1 MDTFKILD
9 IQPEIGMN
17 STFKVVFNKA
27 RGALMVVNEATSS
40 VQAKG
45 TKTVI
50 AAAVA
55 ALMASGAMAGDLTYD
70 SIDKNEGTFKFLN
83 GKGETTHILTNA
95 SVPQLIVDLNKAK
108 DKGLSA
114 IIKALGQVNEE
125 NKTGTVFGYAGGQ
138 NYMEKSSHDLM
149 GEAAK
154 VTANKTYKHIIEIMQ
169 KQFEPLH
176 SNSILILD
184 KGTHTIIGDA
194 EDNTSPIVLGMVG
207 ADRVLNP
214 ALNLAFFESEI
225 GKEASR
231 STEIV
236 RHGNSVVEIESGNV
250 IGAIGASSAV
260 NIGSGLTISK
270 KMSLESFEIT
280 GYVYTNASNTTT
292 TLNGDS
298 ILNVKGTG
306 CVAGAFAG
314 GSSIAVF
321 DGVSNSTVTGNSY
334 FTLNNSKGN
343 EAHGSINTLA
353 AGIAGGGLAIGMAS
367 GDAVSKVEGSTVI
380 DLQNG
385 LAAGVMG
392 GGMALSVDG
401 GTMMDFFNGTLHAE
415 NNAFKPIN
423 ELGKK
428 ISEKL
433 QRFSPKLTET
443 VKTESGTASAES
455 HDITIKV
462 GTGMTTLGLVG
473 GGMAA
478 TYQNNH
484 PASSAVSTAKAD
496 NVTILL
502 GGNEAKP
509 DQTFDGA
516 WKSGLISA
524 IKNLGASGGKAK
536 VDNVVEFATAID
548 DYDGATIGVLGGGIA
563 LGYDSMRGDN
573 GEHSPKAD
581 ASVKNVGIQVN
592 SGYNVALVAGGFAVG
607 SGHSLTGKD
616 VLASANVDEDV
627 LVNIAGGE
635 TIGLMGGGVAVW
647 TGSKEAHEGVGVE
660 ANVGNVTFNVAGGSV
675 DGLFGG
681 GLAVDDSNPEVGG
694 VYEDARNAEA
704 NVGNVNINVAGGK
717 VGRLHVEVFN
727 EVENYPSGEGKD
739 TPDMKLYLKAGLK
752 AIQDGKAAIV
762 GGGMA
767 AGNSIAIAEDGSAK
781 DAAGARVEVAN
792 INISGGVIGE
802 DNDGMQGNIYGGG
815 IASTG
820 GTTWVGTSNITVAG
834 GTIHGDIYGGG
845 LSIGGTYGK
854 GHECYNDALSAVDT
868 TNITLDAGSLNGN
881 VYLGGRVLEEGA
893 NANNKGKANATVA
906 SGTLTI
912 YKDFKFLKADAVID
926 GSGADSATLNFVNG
940 YDFSKTEASEVALL
954 DGSDRIV
961 IKGFDKLESGD
972 LVTGADYDMGGKTS
986 VEVTGN
992 YEFGA
997 ISSANDSQT
1006 LTVKEGGA
1014 LAVQSAQALANNFV
1028 VEEGVL
1034 ALGTTARSADARDA
1048 LGKYNEKAG
1057 LYLSGTV
1064 DLASAKINVGNV
1076 AADVTTNVNLGSN
1089 GTLIV
1094 DATAPHEDAAA
1105 TTVTGT
1111 INAVEGSTLH
1121 YVNVADQGIVT
1132 VDVDGKVKTTVD
1144 NLLFKVVEVGD
1155 GQNKFT
1161 FERATASDLAGTGLG
1176 GFDGDALVGMAENEV
1191 IGSLLDQ
1198 ANTAITSGS
1207 QREARLNG
1215 ALNLAAAGGVQ
1226 TAGIEAATMG
1236 IDQATK
1242 RAALT
1247 NVFQDGWT
1255 GFAEVTGTS
1264 LKMGGDSGALE
1275 TKTELGGITVGGE
1288 YTMGDMTFGVMGNF
1302 GTGDVEGEGDNNGVK
1317 NDVDYYGVQGYAAKR
1332 MGQFNLVG
1340 QMGLMTTK
1348 NDVTSADGDS
1358 ADIDATIF
1366 TIGARGEMA
1375 FQLSK
1380 SCQAVP
1386 YVGLNYL
1393 RVATDG
1399 YNTAKGLSVDDMDQ
1413 NLVSMPIGVVFSGNM
1428 DLASG
1433 WTLRPT
1439 VDVAYVHTFGDT
1451 DVEATTKF
1459 GAAAINTN
1467 LDVWSENVGRVG
1479 FGLEARKDALSFG
1492 GQIGG
1497 AFGDNDHREFYGQ
1510 LNMKYLF

>member
-1 MDTFKILD
+1 
-9 IQPEIGMN
+9 MN

-50 AAAVA
+50 AAAVT
-55 ALMASGAMAGDLTYD
+55 ALMAGGAMAALPSDGVITNENLKEVGTTKLTSGMGQTVTIQTNGNVSQLIEDLKAVKDAQEEAKVAALRKAFGYD
-70 SIDKNEGTFKFLN
+70 KEKNHSVMVGVTGGWNLMD
-83 GKGETTHILTNA
+83 ETTAKIAAFGLLTATHDAEVVKKFA
-95 SVPQLIVDLNKAK
+95 SQTGYKVDETWNL
-108 DKGLSA
+108 
-114 IIKALGQVNEE
+114 
-125 NKTGTVFGYAGGQ
+125 TGGYLDQ
-138 NYMEKSSHDLM
+138 
-149 GEAAK
+149 
-154 VTANKTYKHIIEIMQ
+154 T
-169 KQFEPLH
+169 
-176 SNSILILD
+176 NSFTSD
-184 KGTHTIIGDA
+184 RETSVIIGDV
-194 EDNTSPIVLGMVG
+194 DGTSSPIVLGVVG
-207 ADRVLNP
+207 GSNYLSVSKNNANIVQN
-214 ALNLAFFESEI
+214 A
-225 GKEASR
+225 G
-231 STEIV
+231 STVTI
-236 RHGNSVVEIESGNV
+236 NSGNV
-250 IGAIGASSAV
+250 AGVVGGSLTVLSPYDISFKGEGTGAEEATRTQLFTSIESTAL
-260 NIGSGLTISK
+260 NIGGK
-270 KMSLESFEIT
+270 
-280 GYVYTNASNTTT
+280 A
-292 TLNGDS
+292 
-298 ILNVKGTG
+298 NVGG
-306 CVAGAFAG
+306 FVAG
-314 GSSIAVF
+314 
-321 DGVSNSTVTGNSY
+321 
-334 FTLNNSKGN
+334 
-343 EAHGSINTLA
+343 H
-353 AGIAGGGLAIGMAS
+353 AGIATNGSKIDSEVKNGTTVNIKFNDEGLDPLDGLVVGGVAGNVVVATGKSEAKATTNGQTIVNIHNGEVMGIVGGGAAVSFDMGGTLGFLLGSGSGSATTQSDSVIMNVGAKSATAALMGGGIAVADANGKNNGSASSTAKFVELNFEGPKALNENDKVKLHKAATTYLPKFREDIKSQNFSQLVADFTGFADQVDIPGVHVANLGGGSAIARGYFVDDEATGTATANSKVDSVSMTFNGGYNVATAAGGLAVAHDKADAS
-367 GDAVSKVEGSTVI
+367 KAANQTNATANVDKVNLIITGGENILFTAG
-380 DLQNG
+380 G
-385 LAAGVMG
+385 LAYSTAEKRDGASLAKATANVG
-392 GGMALSVDG
+392 SAEVLVSG
-401 GTMMDFFNGTLHAE
+401 GTID
-415 NNAFKPIN
+415 
-423 ELGKK
+423 
-428 ISEKL
+428 
-433 QRFSPKLTET
+433 
-443 VKTESGTASAES
+443 
-455 HDITIKV
+455 
-462 GTGMTTLGLVG
+462 GL
-473 GGMAA
+473 
-478 TYQNNH
+478 
-484 PASSAVSTAKAD
+484 
-496 NVTILL
+496 
-502 GGNEAKP
+502 
-509 DQTFDGA
+509 
-516 WKSGLISA
+516 
-524 IKNLGASGGKAK
+524 
-536 VDNVVEFATAID
+536 
-548 DYDGATIGVLGGGIA
+548 LGGGIA
-563 LGYDSMRGDN
+563 FDN
-573 GEHSPKAD
+573 VNGKATNAVANTESVTIEVTGGEINA
-581 ASVKNVGIQVN
+581 
-592 SGYNVALVAGGFAVG
+592 
-607 SGHSLTGKD
+607 
-616 VLASANVDEDV
+616 ANVDPITKPIQGEH
-627 LVNIAGGE
+627 AGVPSRGSHVHQVAK
-635 TIGLMGGGVAVW
+635 TLGKDGANVAILGGGVASGAGAES
-647 TGSKEAHEGVGVE
+647 TIQ
-660 ANVGNVTFNVAGGSV
+660 NVKLLLNGGKVNDNVFA
-675 DGLFGG
+675 G
-681 GLAVDDSNPEVGG
+681 GLATL
-694 VYEDARNAEA
+694 
-704 NVGNVNINVAGGK
+704 GGK
-717 VGRLHVEVFN
+717 ATVEKALVQVN
-727 EVENYPSGEGKD
+727 GAEV
-739 TPDMKLYLKAGLK
+739 T
-752 AIQDGKAAIV
+752 
-762 GGGMA
+762 
-767 AGNSIAIAEDGSAK
+767 
-781 DAAGARVEVAN
+781 
-792 INISGGVIGE
+792 
-802 DNDGMQGNIYGGG
+802 GNIYGGG
-815 IASTG
+815 
-820 GTTWVGTSNITVAG
+820 VAG
-834 GTIHGDIYGGG
+834 SYQNEAFDADYKKASSNVKETTIS
-845 LSIGGTYGK
+845 LVK
-854 GHECYNDALSAVDT
+854 
-868 TNITLDAGSLNGN
+868 GSLNGN
-881 VYLGGRVLEEGA
+881 VYAGGLNIE
-893 NANNKGKANATVA
+893 KSTSSKSTVDTA
-906 SGTLTI
+906 VVEIGS
-912 YKDFKFLKADAVID
+912 DFKFLKADAVID
-926 GSGADSATLNFVNG
+926 GSGAENATLNFVNG
-940 YDFSKTEASEVALL
+940 YDFSKVAAAAEVALL
-954 DGSDRIV
+954 DADQTAQKKIIIRS
-961 IKGFDKLESGD
+961 FDKLDSGD
-972 LVTGADYDMGGKTS
+972 LVTGANYDMGGKS
-986 VEVTGN
+986 NVVVTGN
-992 YEFGA
+992 YEFGEILNA
-997 ISSANDSQT
+997 ADT
-1006 LTVKEGGA
+1006 KMMTVKEGGA
-1014 LAVQSAQALANNFV
+1014 LAVQSAAAPANKFV

-1034 ALGTTARSADARDA
+1034 ALGTTAKTADARDA

-1089 GTLIV
+1089 GMLIV
-1094 DATAPHEDAAA
+1094 DATAAHEDAAA

-1161 FERATASDLAGTGLG
+1161 FERATGSDLAGTGLG

-1302 GTGDVEGEGDNNGVK
+1302 GTGDVEGEGDNDGVK

-1375 FQLSK
+1375 FQISK

-1413 NLVSMPIGVVFSGNM
+1413 NLVSMPIGVAFSGNM

>member
-1 MDTFKILD
+1 
-9 IQPEIGMN
+9 MN

-50 AAAVA
+50 AAAVT
-55 ALMASGAMAGDLTYD
+55 ALMAGGTMAGDLTYD
-70 SIDKNEGTFKFLN
+70 SIVKNEGTFKFIN

-95 SVPQLIVDLNKAK
+95 SVPQLIVDLNNAK

-114 IIKALGQVNEE
+114 IITALGQVNEE

-138 NYMEKSSHDLM
+138 NYMDKNSHQWM
-149 GEAAK
+149 GTAAGF
-154 VTANKTYKHIIEIMQ
+154 TGNKTYKHIIEVVQ
-169 KQFEPLH
+169 KQFEPLD
-176 SNSILILD
+176 SNSTLILD
-184 KGTHTIIGDA
+184 KGTHTIIGDG
-194 EDNTSPIVLGMVG
+194 EGNTSPVVLGMVG
-207 ADRVLNP
+207 TDRVLNP
-214 ALNLAFFESEI
+214 TINFSII
-225 GKEASR
+225 GTPKPNTLEV
-231 STEIV
+231 V
-236 RHGNSVVEIESGNV
+236 RNGNSVVDIVSGNV
-250 IGAIGASSAV
+250 IGAIGASSAI
-260 NIGSGLTISK
+260 NIGNGLK
-270 KMSLESFEIT
+270 LK
-280 GYVYTNASNTTT
+280 YVFTTNAGKTTT

-298 ILNVKGTG
+298 ILNVNGTG
-306 CVAGAFAG
+306 SIAGAFAG
-314 GSSIAVF
+314 GSAISVLDGIA
-321 DGVSNSTVTGNSY
+321 NSTVTGNSY

-401 GTMMDFFNGTLHAE
+401 GTMMDFFNGKLHAE
-415 NNAFKPIN
+415 NNALKPIN

-433 QRFSPKLTET
+433 KGFSPKLTET
-443 VKTESGTASAES
+443 VKTESGTALAES

-536 VDNVVEFATAID
+536 VDKVVEFATAID

-647 TGSKEAHEGVGVE
+647 TGSKEAHKGLGVQ
-660 ANVGNVTFNVAGGSV
+660 ANVDNVTFNVMGGSV

-802 DNDGMQGNIYGGG
+802 EKAGMQGNIYGGG
-815 IASTG
+815 
-820 GTTWVGTSNITVAG
+820 
-834 GTIHGDIYGGG
+834 
-845 LSIGGTYGK
+845 LSIGGNYGV

-868 TNITLDAGSLNGN
+868 ANVTLGAGSLKGN
-881 VYLGGRVLEEGA
+881 VYLGGRVLEDGA
-893 NANNKGKANATVA
+893 NTKGVAKATVGA
-906 SGTLTI
+906 GTLTI
-912 YKDFKFLKADAVID
+912 YKDFNFLKADAVID
-926 GSGADSATLNFVNG
+926 GSGAESATLNFVNG
-940 YDFSKTEASEVALL
+940 YDFSKAEASEVALL
-954 DGSDRIV
+954 DLPARIV
-961 IKGFDKLESGD
+961 IKGFDKLDSGD
-972 LVTGADYDMGGKTS
+972 LVTGANYDMGDKTG

-992 YEFGA
+992 YEFGEILNGA
-997 ISSANDSQT
+997 AT
-1006 LTVKEGGA
+1006 KTMTVKEGGA
-1014 LAVQSAQALANNFV
+1014 LAVQSAAAPANKFV

-1034 ALGTTARSADARDA
+1034 ALGTTAKTADAREG
-1048 LGKYNEKAG
+1048 LGRYNEKAG

-1064 DLASAKINVGNV
+1064 NLTNASINVGETKAKNG
-1076 AADVTTNVNLGSN
+1076 VNIGSN

-1094 DATAPHEDAAA
+1094 DASVDDGQEGNLSTDVTGKITGEKGSTIHYVHVADKGVVEVEHEGF
-1105 TTVTGT
+1105 TTV
-1111 INAVEGSTLH
+1111 
-1121 YVNVADQGIVT
+1121 
-1132 VDVDGKVKTTVD
+1132 TVD
-1144 NLLFKVVEVGD
+1144 NLLYKVENEDNQYTFKI
-1155 GQNKFT
+1155 
-1161 FERATASDLAGTGLG
+1161 ATGSELAGTGLEH
-1176 GFDGDALVGMAENEV
+1176 FDGAALDGMADNEV

-1226 TAGIEAATMG
+1226 TAGIEAATMA

-1247 NVFQDGWT
+1247 NVFKDGWT

-1302 GTGDVEGEGDNNGVK
+1302 GTGDVEGEGDNDGVK

-1375 FQLSK
+1375 FQISK

-1399 YNTAKGLSVDDMDQ
+1399 YSTAKGLSVDDMDQ
-1413 NLVSMPIGVVFSGNM
+1413 NLVSMPIGVAFSGNM

-1459 GAAAINTN
+1459 GDAAINTN
-1467 LDVWSENVGRVG
+1467 LDVWSENVGRVS

-1510 LNMKYLF
+1510 LNVKYLF

>member
-1 MDTFKILD
+1 MGCPWNNLPRHRNPDTPGGSAVSIL
-9 IQPEIGMN
+9 GG
-17 STFKVVFNKA
+17 KA
-27 RGALMVVNEATSS
+27 ESLVTDGSQFVL
-40 VQAKG
+40 
-45 TKTVI
+45 
-50 AAAVA
+50 
-55 ALMASGAMAGDLTYD
+55 D
-70 SIDKNEGTFKFLN
+70 
-83 GKGETTHILTNA
+83 
-95 SVPQLIVDLNKAK
+95 
-108 DKGLSA
+108 
-114 IIKALGQVNEE
+114 
-125 NKTGTVFGYAGGQ
+125 NKT
-138 NYMEKSSHDLM
+138 E
-149 GEAAK
+149 
-154 VTANKTYKHIIEIMQ
+154 
-169 KQFEPLH
+169 
-176 SNSILILD
+176 NS
-184 KGTHTIIGDA
+184 
-194 EDNTSPIVLGMVG
+194 P
-207 ADRVLNP
+207 
-214 ALNLAFFESEI
+214 
-225 GKEASR
+225 
-231 STEIV
+231 
-236 RHGNSVVEIESGNV
+236 
-250 IGAIGASSAV
+250 
-260 NIGSGLTISK
+260 
-270 KMSLESFEIT
+270 
-280 GYVYTNASNTTT
+280 
-292 TLNGDS
+292 NGP
-298 ILNVKGTG
+298 
-306 CVAGAFAG
+306 
-314 GSSIAVF
+314 
-321 DGVSNSTVTGNSY
+321 
-334 FTLNNSKGN
+334 
-343 EAHGSINTLA
+343 INTLA
-353 AGIAGGGLAIGMAS
+353 TGIAGGGLAAGILGGNAIS
-367 GDAVSKVEGSTVI
+367 EVRGETTI
-380 DLQNG
+380 DLRNG
-385 LAAGVMG
+385 LAMGVMG
-392 GGMALSVDG
+392 GGMALS
-401 GTMMDFFNGTLHAE
+401 
-415 NNAFKPIN
+415 
-423 ELGKK
+423 
-428 ISEKL
+428 ISKATP
-433 QRFSPKLTET
+433 SK
-443 VKTESGTASAES
+443 ASATS
-455 HDITIKV
+455 DNIKIDV

-473 GGMAA
+473 GGIAA
-478 TYQNNH
+478 TYQKNH

-536 VDNVVEFATAID
+536 VDKVVEFATAID

-563 LGYDSMRGDN
+563 LGYDDSVRGDN

-647 TGSKEAHEGVGVE
+647 TGSKEAHKGLGVQ
-660 ANVGNVTFNVAGGSV
+660 ANVDNVTFNVAGGSV

-681 GLAVDDSNPEVGG
+681 GLAVDDSNPGVGG

-717 VGRLHVEVFN
+717 VGRLHVEAFN
-727 EVENYPSGEGKD
+727 KIDKYPSGEDKD
-739 TPDMKLYLKAGLK
+739 KPDMKLYLKAGLK

-767 AGNSIAIAEDGSAK
+767 AGNSIAIAEGGTAK
-781 DAAGARVEVAN
+781 DAAGARVNVAN

-802 DNDGMQGNIYGGG
+802 EKDGMQGNIYGGG

-845 LSIGGTYGK
+845 LSIGGNYGK
-854 GHECYNDALSAVDT
+854 DHECYNDALSAVDT
-868 TNITLDAGSLNGN
+868 ANVTLGAGSLKGN
-881 VYLGGRVLEEGA
+881 VYLGGRVLEDGA
-893 NANNKGKANATVA
+893 TTKGVAKATVGA
-906 SGTLTI
+906 GTLTI

-940 YDFSKTEASEVALL
+940 YDFSKAEASEVALL

-1014 LAVQSAQALANNFV
+1014 LAVQSTVAPTNKFV

-1034 ALGTTARSADARDA
+1034 ALGTTARTADARDA

-1094 DATAPHEDAAA
+1094 DATAAHEDAPA

-1132 VDVDGKVKTTVD
+1132 VDVDVAQGGKMTTTVD
-1144 NLLFKVVEVGD
+1144 NLLFKVVEVGS
-1155 GQNKFT
+1155 GPNKFT

-1191 IGSLLDQ
+1191 IGSLLDE
-1198 ANTAITSGS
+1198 ANTAITSGN

-1264 LKMGGDSGALE
+1264 LKMGGDTGALE

-1386 YVGLNYL
+1386 YVGLNFL

-1413 NLVSMPIGVVFSGNM
+1413 NLVSMPIGVAFSGNM

-1510 LNMKYLF
+1510 LNVKYLF

>member
-1 MDTFKILD
+1 
-9 IQPEIGMN
+9 MN

-50 AAAVA
+50 AAAVT
-55 ALMASGAMAGDLTYD
+55 ALMAGGAMAANLTYD
-70 SIDKNEGTFKFLN
+70 SIVEEEGTFKFIS
-83 GKGETTHILTNA
+83 GGGEETHILTNA
-95 SVPQLIVDLNKAK
+95 SVPQLIQELQEANDLNSF
-108 DKGLSA
+108 LSA
-114 IIKALGQVNEE
+114 LAQVNSEK
-125 NKTGTVFGYAGGQ
+125 KTGILLGYAGGQ
-138 NYMEKSSHDLM
+138 NYMDGSTYTFISAIANQIPE
-149 GEAAK
+149 GEETVK
-154 VTANKTYKHIIEIMQ
+154 RILEVTK
-169 KQFEPLH
+169 KQFDAVDSASSLH
-176 SNSILILD
+176 ID
-184 KGTHTIIGDA
+184 HGTHTIVGTSDSR
-194 EDNTSPIVLGMVG
+194 TSPVVLGLVG
-207 ADRVLNP
+207 SDRVLATGFLDDGNTE
-214 ALNLAFFESEI
+214 LV
-225 GKEASR
+225 R
-231 STEIV
+231 S
-236 RHGNSVVEIESGNV
+236 GDSVVEVKSGNV
-250 IGAIGASSAV
+250 IGASIAGSAINV
-260 NIGSGLTISK
+260 TDA
-270 KMSLESFEIT
+270 T
-280 GYVYTNASNTTT
+280 ANTT
-292 TLNGDS
+292 LDGMS
-298 ILNVKGTG
+298 RLNVTDTG
-306 CVAGAFAG
+306 CIAGAFVG
-314 GSSIAVF
+314 GSAVSILGGKAESLVT
-321 DGVSNSTVTGNSY
+321 DGSQFVLDNKTENSPN
-334 FTLNNSKGN
+334 
-343 EAHGSINTLA
+343 GSINTLA
-353 AGIAGGGLAIGMAS
+353 TGIAGGGLAAGILGGNAIS
-367 GDAVSKVEGSTVI
+367 EVRGETTI
-380 DLQNG
+380 DLRNG
-385 LAAGVMG
+385 LAMGVMG
-392 GGMALSVDG
+392 GGMALS
-401 GTMMDFFNGTLHAE
+401 
-415 NNAFKPIN
+415 
-423 ELGKK
+423 
-428 ISEKL
+428 ISKATP
-433 QRFSPKLTET
+433 SK
-443 VKTESGTASAES
+443 ASATS
-455 HDITIKV
+455 DNIKIDV

-473 GGMAA
+473 GGIAA
-478 TYQNNH
+478 TYQKNH

-536 VDNVVEFATAID
+536 VDKVVEFATAID

-563 LGYDSMRGDN
+563 LGYDDSVRGDN

-647 TGSKEAHEGVGVE
+647 TGSKEAHKGLGVQ
-660 ANVGNVTFNVAGGSV
+660 ANVDNVTFNVAGGSV

-802 DNDGMQGNIYGGG
+802 EKDGMQGNIYGGG

-845 LSIGGTYGK
+845 LSIGGNYGK

-906 SGTLTI
+906 AGTLTI

-992 YEFGA
+992 YEFGEILNA
-997 ISSANDSQT
+997 TATQT
-1006 LTVKEGGA
+1006 MAVTEGGA
-1014 LAVQSAQALANNFV
+1014 LAVQSAAAPANKFV

-1034 ALGTTARSADARDA
+1034 ALGTTARTADARDA

-1094 DATAPHEDAAA
+1094 DATAAHEDAPA

-1161 FERATASDLAGTGLG
+1161 FERATGSDLAGTGLG
-1176 GFDGDALVGMAENEV
+1176 GFDGDALVDMAENEV

-1242 RAALT
+1242 RAALS

-1302 GTGDVEGEGDNNGVK
+1302 GTGDVEGEGDNDGVK

-1375 FQLSK
+1375 FQISK

-1413 NLVSMPIGVVFSGNM
+1413 NLVSMPIGVAFSGNM

>member
-1 MDTFKILD
+1 
-9 IQPEIGMN
+9 MN

-55 ALMASGAMAGDLTYD
+55 ALMAGGAMAGDLTYD
-70 SIDKNEGTFKFLN
+70 SIVENEGTFKFLN

-95 SVPQLIVDLNKAK
+95 SVPQLIVDLKNAK
-108 DKGLSA
+108 DNGLSA
-114 IIKALGQVNEE
+114 IITALGQVNEA
-125 NKTGTVFGYAGGQ
+125 NKTGTVLGYAGGYNMMDQ
-138 NYMEKSSHDLM
+138 STQSSVILASLVTGHDNWVNGWNNFSTDNDAGL
-149 GEAAK
+149 AAL
-154 VTANKTYKHIIEIMQ
+154 N
-169 KQFEPLH
+169 F
-176 SNSILILD
+176 NSS
-184 KGTHTIIGDA
+184 TQTIVGDA
-194 EDNTSPIVLGMVG
+194 NGENSPVVLGMVG
-207 ADRVLNP
+207 GDRFVN
-214 ALNLAFFESEI
+214 ANFFSKNEHT
-225 GKEASR
+225 KEFSITRKGDSR
-231 STEIV
+231 LDIL
-236 RHGNSVVEIESGNV
+236 SGNV
-250 IGAIGASSAV
+250 IGAVGASSAINV
-260 NIGSGLTISK
+260 GQGFSILSGNML
-270 KMSLESFEIT
+270 
-280 GYVYTNASNTTT
+280 TNAKNTSL
-292 TLNGDS
+292 TLDGDS
-298 ILNVKGTG
+298 IINVQGSG
-306 CVAGAFAG
+306 CVASAFAG
-314 GSSIAVF
+314 GSAISVLDGTANSI
-321 DGVSNSTVTGNSY
+321 VTGNSY

-380 DLQNG
+380 DLRNG

-415 NNAFKPIN
+415 NSAFKPIN
-423 ELGKK
+423 DLGKLLMG
-428 ISEKL
+428 KL
-433 QRFSPKLTET
+433 ETLNTEFSDSI
-443 VKTESGTASAES
+443 KTESGTAFAES

-473 GGMAA
+473 GGVAA

-509 DQTFDGA
+509 DQTFESI

-524 IKNLGASGGKAK
+524 IKNLGASGSKAK
-536 VDNVVEFATAID
+536 VDKVVEFATAID

-563 LGYDSMRGDN
+563 LGYASMRGDN

-592 SGYNVALVAGGFAVG
+592 SGYNVALVGGGFAVG
-607 SGHSLTGKD
+607 SGHSLTGED
-616 VLASANVDEDV
+616 VLASANVDENV

-635 TIGLMGGGVAVW
+635 TVGLMGGGVAVW
-647 TGSKEAHEGVGVE
+647 TGSKEAHKGVGVQ
-660 ANVGNVTFNVAGGSV
+660 ANVGNVTFNVTGGSV

-681 GLAVDDSNPEVGG
+681 GLAVDDSNPEVDGQY
-694 VYEDARNAEA
+694 VDARNAEA

-717 VGRLHVEVFN
+717 VGRLHVEAFN

-767 AGNSIAIAEDGSAK
+767 AGNSIAIGEGGTAK

-792 INISGGVIGE
+792 INISGGEIGE
-802 DNDGMQGNIYGGG
+802 DKIGMLGNIYGGG

-820 GTTWVGTSNITVAG
+820 GTTWVGTSNITVVG
-834 GTIHGDIYGGG
+834 GTINGDIYGGG
-845 LSIGGTYGK
+845 LSIGGNYGD

-868 TNITLDAGSLNGN
+868 ANVTLGAGSLKGN

-893 NANNKGKANATVA
+893 NTTVEAKATVA
-906 SGTLTI
+906 TGTLTI
-912 YKDFKFLKADAVID
+912 YKDFKFLADDAVID
-926 GSGADSATLNFVNG
+926 GSGATKSTLNFVNG
-940 YDFSKTEASEVALL
+940 YDFSKTAEASEVALL

-972 LVTGADYDMGGKTS
+972 LVTGANYDMGNKTN

-992 YEFGA
+992 YEFGEILNA
-997 ISSANDSQT
+997 DNT
-1006 LTVKEGGA
+1006 KTMTVKEGGA
-1014 LAVQSAQALANNFV
+1014 LAVQSAQAPANKFV

-1034 ALGTTARSADARDA
+1034 ALGTTAKTADARDG

-1076 AADVTTNVNLGSN
+1076 AADVKTNVNLGSN

-1094 DATAPHEDAAA
+1094 DATAPKEDALA
-1105 TTVTGT
+1105 TSVTGT

-1132 VDVDGKVKTTVD
+1132 VDVDGTVKTTVD
-1144 NLLFKVVEVGD
+1144 NLLFKVVEIG
-1155 GQNKFT
+1155 GETNKFT

-1191 IGSLLDQ
+1191 IGSLLDE

-1215 ALNLAAAGGVQ
+1215 ALNIAAAGGVQ
-1226 TAGIEAATMG
+1226 TAGIEAATMA

-1247 NVFQDGWT
+1247 NVFTDGWT

-1302 GTGDVEGEGDNNGVK
+1302 GTGDVEGEGDNNGAK

-1393 RVATDG
+1393 RIATDG

-1413 NLVSMPIGVVFSGNM
+1413 NLVSMPIGVAFSGNM

-1492 GQIGG
+1492 GRIGG

-1510 LNMKYLF
+1510 LNVKYLF

>member
-1 MDTFKILD
+1 MTITVTGG
-9 IQPEIGMN
+9 EIN
-17 STFKVVFNKA
+17 
-27 RGALMVVNEATSS
+27 
-40 VQAKG
+40 
-45 TKTVI
+45 
-50 AAAVA
+50 AA
-55 ALMASGAMAGDLTYD
+55 
-70 SIDKNEGTFKFLN
+70 N
-83 GKGETTHILTNA
+83 
-95 SVPQLIVDLNKAK
+95 VD
-108 DKGLSA
+108 
-114 IIKALGQVNEE
+114 
-125 NKTGTVFGYAGGQ
+125 
-138 NYMEKSSHDLM
+138 
-149 GEAAK
+149 
-154 VTANKTYKHIIEIMQ
+154 
-169 KQFEPLH
+169 P
-176 SNSILILD
+176 
-184 KGTHTIIGDA
+184 
-194 EDNTSPIVLGMVG
+194 
-207 ADRVLNP
+207 
-214 ALNLAFFESEI
+214 
-225 GKEASR
+225 
-231 STEIV
+231 
-236 RHGNSVVEIESGNV
+236 
-250 IGAIGASSAV
+250 
-260 NIGSGLTISK
+260 
-270 KMSLESFEIT
+270 IT
-280 GYVYTNASNTTT
+280 GY
-292 TLNGDS
+292 
-298 ILNVKGTG
+298 I
-306 CVAGAFAG
+306 
-314 GSSIAVF
+314 
-321 DGVSNSTVTGNSY
+321 
-334 FTLNNSKGN
+334 
-343 EAHGSINTLA
+343 
-353 AGIAGGGLAIGMAS
+353 
-367 GDAVSKVEGSTVI
+367 
-380 DLQNG
+380 Q
-385 LAAGVMG
+385 
-392 GGMALSVDG
+392 
-401 GTMMDFFNGTLHAE
+401 
-415 NNAFKPIN
+415 
-423 ELGKK
+423 
-428 ISEKL
+428 
-433 QRFSPKLTET
+433 
-443 VKTESGTASAES
+443 
-455 HDITIKV
+455 
-462 GTGMTTLGLVG
+462 
-473 GGMAA
+473 
-478 TYQNNH
+478 
-484 PASSAVSTAKAD
+484 
-496 NVTILL
+496 
-502 GGNEAKP
+502 
-509 DQTFDGA
+509 
-516 WKSGLISA
+516 
-524 IKNLGASGGKAK
+524 
-536 VDNVVEFATAID
+536 
-548 DYDGATIGVLGGGIA
+548 
-563 LGYDSMRGDN
+563 
-573 GEHSPKAD
+573 GEHSGVPNRD
-581 ASVKNVGIQVN
+581 SHVHQVAKTL
-592 SGYNVALVAGGFAVG
+592 GKDGANVAIL
-607 SGHSLTGKD
+607 
-616 VLASANVDEDV
+616 
-627 LVNIAGGE
+627 
-635 TIGLMGGGVAVW
+635 GGGVASGAGAESSTKDVKLLLN
-647 TGSKEAHEGVGVE
+647 GGKVND
-660 ANVGNVTFNVAGGSV
+660 NVFA
-675 DGLFGG
+675 G
-681 GLAVDDSNPEVGG
+681 GLATL
-694 VYEDARNAEA
+694 
-704 NVGNVNINVAGGK
+704 GGK
-717 VGRLHVEVFN
+717 ATVEKALVQVN
-727 EVENYPSGEGKD
+727 GAEV
-739 TPDMKLYLKAGLK
+739 T
-752 AIQDGKAAIV
+752 
-762 GGGMA
+762 
-767 AGNSIAIAEDGSAK
+767 GN
-781 DAAGARVEVAN
+781 
-792 INISGGVIGE
+792 
-802 DNDGMQGNIYGGG
+802 MYGGG
-815 IASTG
+815 
-820 GTTWVGTSNITVAG
+820 VAG
-834 GTIHGDIYGGG
+834 SYQNEAFDADYKTASSNVKETTISLI
-845 LSIGGTYGK
+845 
-854 GHECYNDALSAVDT
+854 N
-868 TNITLDAGSLNGN
+868 GSLNGD
-881 VYLGGRVLEEGA
+881 VYAGGF
-893 NANNKGKANATVA
+893 NIKDSTSSKSTVDTA
-906 SGTLTI
+906 VIEIGS
-912 YKDFKFLKADAVID
+912 DFKFLKADAVID

-992 YEFGA
+992 YEFGEILNA
-997 ISSANDSQT
+997 TATQT
-1006 LTVKEGGA
+1006 MAVTEGGA
-1014 LAVQSAQALANNFV
+1014 LAVQSAAAPANKFV

-1034 ALGTTARSADARDA
+1034 ALGTTARTADARDA

-1094 DATAPHEDAAA
+1094 DATAAHEDAPA

-1161 FERATASDLAGTGLG
+1161 FERATGSDLAGTGLG
-1176 GFDGDALVGMAENEV
+1176 GFDGDALVDMAENEV

-1242 RAALT
+1242 RAALS

-1302 GTGDVEGEGDNNGVK
+1302 GTGDVEGEGDNDGVK

-1375 FQLSK
+1375 FQISK

-1413 NLVSMPIGVVFSGNM
+1413 NLVSMPIGVAFSGNM

>member
-1 MDTFKILD
+1 
-9 IQPEIGMN
+9 
-17 STFKVVFNKA
+17 
-27 RGALMVVNEATSS
+27 
-40 VQAKG
+40 
-45 TKTVI
+45 
-50 AAAVA
+50 
-55 ALMASGAMAGDLTYD
+55 
-70 SIDKNEGTFKFLN
+70 
-83 GKGETTHILTNA
+83 
-95 SVPQLIVDLNKAK
+95 
-108 DKGLSA
+108 
-114 IIKALGQVNEE
+114 
-125 NKTGTVFGYAGGQ
+125 
-138 NYMEKSSHDLM
+138 
-149 GEAAK
+149 
-154 VTANKTYKHIIEIMQ
+154 
-169 KQFEPLH
+169 
-176 SNSILILD
+176 
-184 KGTHTIIGDA
+184 
-194 EDNTSPIVLGMVG
+194 
-207 ADRVLNP
+207 
-214 ALNLAFFESEI
+214 
-225 GKEASR
+225 
-231 STEIV
+231 
-236 RHGNSVVEIESGNV
+236 
-250 IGAIGASSAV
+250 
-260 NIGSGLTISK
+260 
-270 KMSLESFEIT
+270 
-280 GYVYTNASNTTT
+280 
-292 TLNGDS
+292 
-298 ILNVKGTG
+298 
-306 CVAGAFAG
+306 
-314 GSSIAVF
+314 
-321 DGVSNSTVTGNSY
+321 
-334 FTLNNSKGN
+334 
-343 EAHGSINTLA
+343 
-353 AGIAGGGLAIGMAS
+353 MAS

-473 GGMAA
+473 GGIAA

-524 IKNLGASGGKAK
+524 IKNLGASSGKAK
-536 VDNVVEFATAID
+536 VDKVVEFAAAID

-563 LGYDSMRGDN
+563 LGYDSMRGEN

-802 DNDGMQGNIYGGG
+802 EKDGMQGNIYGGG

-845 LSIGGTYGK
+845 LSIGGNYGK

-868 TNITLDAGSLNGN
+868 ANVTLGAGSLKGN
-881 VYLGGRVLEEGA
+881 VYLGGRVLEDGA
-893 NANNKGKANATVA
+893 TTKGVAKATVGA
-906 SGTLTI
+906 GTLTI
-912 YKDFKFLKADAVID
+912 YKDFNFLKADAVID
-926 GSGADSATLNFVNG
+926 GSGAESATLNFVNG
-940 YDFSKTEASEVALL
+940 YDFSKAEASEVALL

-1014 LAVQSAQALANNFV
+1014 LAVQSTVAPTNKFV

-1034 ALGTTARSADARDA
+1034 ALGTTARTSDARDG

-1057 LYLSGTV
+1057 LYLSGQV
-1064 DLASAKINVGNV
+1064 NLANAKINVGNV
-1076 AADVTTNVNLGSN
+1076 AAGVTTNVNLGSN
-1089 GTLIV
+1089 GTLII
-1094 DATAPHEDAAA
+1094 DASDPKEDDHVA

-1111 INAVEGSTLH
+1111 IKAADGSTLH

-1132 VDVDGKVKTTVD
+1132 VDVDVAQGGKMTTTVD
-1144 NLLFKVVEVGD
+1144 NLLFKVVEVGS
-1155 GQNKFT
+1155 GPNKFT

-1247 NVFQDGWT
+1247 NVFLDGWT

-1302 GTGDVEGEGDNNGVK
+1302 GTGDVEGEGDNNGAK
-1317 NDVDYYGVQGYAAKR
+1317 NDVDYYGVQGYTAKR

-1366 TIGARGEMA
+1366 TIGARSEMA
-1375 FQLSK
+1375 FQISK

-1413 NLVSMPIGVVFSGNM
+1413 NLVSMPIGVAFSGNM
-1428 DLASG
+1428 DLAFG

-1510 LNMKYLF
+1510 LNVKYLF

>member
-1 MDTFKILD
+1 
-9 IQPEIGMN
+9 
-17 STFKVVFNKA
+17 
-27 RGALMVVNEATSS
+27 
-40 VQAKG
+40 
-45 TKTVI
+45 
-50 AAAVA
+50 
-55 ALMASGAMAGDLTYD
+55 MAGNLTYD
-70 SIDKNEGTFKFLN
+70 SIVNNEGTFKFLN
-83 GKGETTHILTNA
+83 GKGEVTNIKTNA
-95 SVPQLIVDLNKAK
+95 DANKLFS
-108 DKGLSA
+108 DLSA
-114 IIKALGQVNEE
+114 AGTDVDEILKALGQVNESK
-125 NKTGTVFGYAGGQ
+125 KTGIVFGYAGGGNVMDTTTHALAQ
-138 NYMEKSSHDLM
+138 FVIGPVKPGWLKGLNQFSKNVDDEL
-149 GEAAK
+149 AK
-154 VTANKTYKHIIEIMQ
+154 LN
-169 KQFEPLH
+169 FNL
-176 SNSILILD
+176 S
-184 KGTHTIIGDA
+184 THTIVGDVNG
-194 EDNTSPIVLGMVG
+194 DSSPVVLGMVG
-207 ADRVLNP
+207 SDRFINVSLN
-214 ALNLAFFESEI
+214 ALDDL
-225 GKEASR
+225 SR
-231 STEIV
+231 DYTIT
-236 RHGNSVVEIESGNV
+236 RHGNSTIELQSGNV
-250 IGAIGASSAV
+250 IGAIGGSSAINV
-260 NIGSGLTISK
+260 GEGFKLLGGLVQTGAKNTETIVDGNST
-270 KMSLESFEIT
+270 I
-280 GYVYTNASNTTT
+280 
-292 TLNGDS
+292 
-298 ILNVKGTG
+298 NVQGTG

-314 GSSIAVF
+314 GSAIAVF
-321 DGVSNSTVTGNSY
+321 DGTANSTVTGNSY

-401 GTMMDFFNGTLHAE
+401 GTMMDFFNGKLHAE
-415 NNAFKPIN
+415 NDAFKPIN

-433 QRFSPKLTET
+433 KGFSPKLTET
-443 VKTESGTASAES
+443 VKTESGTALAES

-473 GGMAA
+473 GGIAA

-536 VDNVVEFATAID
+536 VDKVVEFATAID

-647 TGSKEAHEGVGVE
+647 TGSKEAHKGLGVQ
-660 ANVGNVTFNVAGGSV
+660 ANVDNVTFNVAGGSV

-694 VYEDARNAEA
+694 VYEDARTAEA

-762 GGGMA
+762 GGG
-767 AGNSIAIAEDGSAK
+767 
-781 DAAGARVEVAN
+781 
-792 INISGGVIGE
+792 
-802 DNDGMQGNIYGGG
+802 
-815 IASTG
+815 
-820 GTTWVGTSNITVAG
+820 
-834 GTIHGDIYGGG
+834 
-845 LSIGGTYGK
+845 LSIGGNYGK

-906 SGTLTI
+906 AGTLTI

-1006 LTVKEGGA
+1006 LTVKEGSA
-1014 LAVQSAQALANNFV
+1014 LAVQSTVAPTNKFV

-1034 ALGTTARSADARDA
+1034 ALGTTARTSDARDG

-1057 LYLSGTV
+1057 LYLSGQV
-1064 DLASAKINVGNV
+1064 NLANASINVGETKAKNG
-1076 AADVTTNVNLGSN
+1076 VNIGSN

-1094 DATAPHEDAAA
+1094 DASVDDGQEGNLSTDVTGKITGEKGSTIHYVHVADKGVVEVEHEGF
-1105 TTVTGT
+1105 TTV
-1111 INAVEGSTLH
+1111 
-1121 YVNVADQGIVT
+1121 
-1132 VDVDGKVKTTVD
+1132 TVD
-1144 NLLFKVVEVGD
+1144 NLLYKVVKVENED
-1155 GQNKFT
+1155 NQYT
-1161 FERATASDLAGTGLG
+1161 FKIATGSELAGTGLEH
-1176 GFDGDALVGMAENEV
+1176 FDGAALDGMADNEV

-1215 ALNLAAAGGVQ
+1215 ALNLATAGGVQ

-1247 NVFQDGWT
+1247 NVFLDGWT

-1302 GTGDVEGEGDNNGVK
+1302 GTGDVEGEGDNDGVK

-1366 TIGARGEMA
+1366 TIGARSEMA
-1375 FQLSK
+1375 FQISK

-1413 NLVSMPIGVVFSGNM
+1413 NLVSMPIGVAFSGNM

>member
-1 MDTFKILD
+1 M
-9 IQPEIGMN
+9 
-17 STFKVVFNKA
+17 
-27 RGALMVVNEATSS
+27 
-40 VQAKG
+40 
-45 TKTVI
+45 
-50 AAAVA
+50 
-55 ALMASGAMAGDLTYD
+55 
-70 SIDKNEGTFKFLN
+70 
-83 GKGETTHILTNA
+83 
-95 SVPQLIVDLNKAK
+95 
-108 DKGLSA
+108 
-114 IIKALGQVNEE
+114 
-125 NKTGTVFGYAGGQ
+125 
-138 NYMEKSSHDLM
+138 
-149 GEAAK
+149 
-154 VTANKTYKHIIEIMQ
+154 
-169 KQFEPLH
+169 
-176 SNSILILD
+176 
-184 KGTHTIIGDA
+184 
-194 EDNTSPIVLGMVG
+194 
-207 ADRVLNP
+207 
-214 ALNLAFFESEI
+214 
-225 GKEASR
+225 
-231 STEIV
+231 
-236 RHGNSVVEIESGNV
+236 
-250 IGAIGASSAV
+250 
-260 NIGSGLTISK
+260 
-270 KMSLESFEIT
+270 
-280 GYVYTNASNTTT
+280 
-292 TLNGDS
+292 
-298 ILNVKGTG
+298 
-306 CVAGAFAG
+306 
-314 GSSIAVF
+314 
-321 DGVSNSTVTGNSY
+321 
-334 FTLNNSKGN
+334 
-343 EAHGSINTLA
+343 
-353 AGIAGGGLAIGMAS
+353 
-367 GDAVSKVEGSTVI
+367 
-380 DLQNG
+380 
-385 LAAGVMG
+385 
-392 GGMALSVDG
+392 
-401 GTMMDFFNGTLHAE
+401 
-415 NNAFKPIN
+415 
-423 ELGKK
+423 
-428 ISEKL
+428 
-433 QRFSPKLTET
+433 
-443 VKTESGTASAES
+443 
-455 HDITIKV
+455 
-462 GTGMTTLGLVG
+462 
-473 GGMAA
+473 
-478 TYQNNH
+478 
-484 PASSAVSTAKAD
+484 
-496 NVTILL
+496 
-502 GGNEAKP
+502 
-509 DQTFDGA
+509 
-516 WKSGLISA
+516 
-524 IKNLGASGGKAK
+524 
-536 VDNVVEFATAID
+536 
-548 DYDGATIGVLGGGIA
+548 
-563 LGYDSMRGDN
+563 
-573 GEHSPKAD
+573 
-581 ASVKNVGIQVN
+581 
-592 SGYNVALVAGGFAVG
+592 
-607 SGHSLTGKD
+607 
-616 VLASANVDEDV
+616 
-627 LVNIAGGE
+627 
-635 TIGLMGGGVAVW
+635 
-647 TGSKEAHEGVGVE
+647 
-660 ANVGNVTFNVAGGSV
+660 
-675 DGLFGG
+675 
-681 GLAVDDSNPEVGG
+681 
-694 VYEDARNAEA
+694 
-704 NVGNVNINVAGGK
+704 
-717 VGRLHVEVFN
+717 
-727 EVENYPSGEGKD
+727 
-739 TPDMKLYLKAGLK
+739 
-752 AIQDGKAAIV
+752 

-802 DNDGMQGNIYGGG
+802 EKAGMQSNIYGGG

-820 GTTWVGTSNITVAG
+820 ATTWVGTSNIKVAG
-834 GTIHGDIYGGG
+834 GTINGDIYGGG
-845 LSIGGTYGK
+845 LSIGGNYGV

-868 TNITLDAGSLNGN
+868 ANVTLGAGSLKGN
-881 VYLGGRVLEEGA
+881 VYLGGRVLEDGA
-893 NANNKGKANATVA
+893 NTKGVAKATVGA
-906 SGTLTI
+906 GTLTI
-912 YKDFKFLKADAVID
+912 YKDFNFLKAEV
-926 GSGADSATLNFVNG
+926 
-940 YDFSKTEASEVALL
+940 SEVALL
-954 DGSDRIV
+954 DLPARIV
-961 IKGFDKLESGD
+961 IKGFDKLDSGD
-972 LVTGADYDMGGKTS
+972 LVTGANYDMGDKTG

-992 YEFGA
+992 YEFGEILNGA
-997 ISSANDSQT
+997 AT
-1006 LTVKEGGA
+1006 KTMTVKEGGA

-1034 ALGTTARSADARDA
+1034 ALGTTDRTADARDA

-1094 DATAPHEDAAA
+1094 DATASHEDAAA

-1161 FERATASDLAGTGLG
+1161 FERATGSDLAGTGLG

-1198 ANTAITSGS
+1198 TNTAITSGS
-1207 QREARLNG
+1207 QCEARLNG

-1247 NVFQDGWT
+1247 NVFLDGWT

-1302 GTGDVEGEGDNNGVK
+1302 GTGDVAGESDNNGAK

-1358 ADIDATIF
+1358 ADIDATFF

-1375 FQLSK
+1375 FQISK

-1413 NLVSMPIGVVFSGNM
+1413 NLVSMPIGVAFSGNM

-1510 LNMKYLF
+1510 LNVKYLF

>member
-9 IQPEIGMN
+9 IQPEIEMN

-55 ALMASGAMAGDLTYD
+55 ALMAGGAMAGDLTYD
-70 SIDKNEGTFKFLN
+70 SIVKNEGTFKFLN
-83 GKGETTHILTNA
+83 GKGEATHILTNA
-95 SVPQLIVDLNKAK
+95 SVPQLIVDLNNAK

-114 IIKALGQVNEE
+114 IITALGQVNEE
-125 NKTGTVFGYAGGQ
+125 NKTGIVFGYAGGQ

-149 GEAAK
+149 GIAAE
-154 VTANKTYKHIIEIMQ
+154 VTDNKTYKHIIEIMQ
-169 KQFEPLH
+169 KQFEPLD

-214 ALNLAFFESEI
+214 ALNLALDQNEI
-225 GKEASR
+225 GKQASR

-270 KMSLESFEIT
+270 KKSLGPVEIT

-433 QRFSPKLTET
+433 KGFSPKLTET
-443 VKTESGTASAES
+443 VKTESGTALTES

-473 GGMAA
+473 GGIAA

-536 VDNVVEFATAID
+536 VDKVVEFATAID

-592 SGYNVALVAGGFAVG
+592 SGYNVALVA
-607 SGHSLTGKD
+607 
-616 VLASANVDEDV
+616 
-627 LVNIAGGE
+627 
-635 TIGLMGGGVAVW
+635 
-647 TGSKEAHEGVGVE
+647 
-660 ANVGNVTFNVAGGSV
+660 
-675 DGLFGG
+675 G

-802 DNDGMQGNIYGGG
+802 EKAGMQGNIYGGG

-834 GTIHGDIYGGG
+834 GTINGDIYGGG
-845 LSIGGTYGK
+845 LSIGGNYGV

-868 TNITLDAGSLNGN
+868 ANVTLGAGSLKGN
-881 VYLGGRVLEEGA
+881 VYLGGRVLEDGA
-893 NANNKGKANATVA
+893 NTKGVAKATVGA
-906 SGTLTI
+906 GTLTI
-912 YKDFKFLKADAVID
+912 YKDFKFLADDAVID
-926 GSGADSATLNFVNG
+926 GSGAESATLNFVNG
-940 YDFSKTEASEVALL
+940 YDFSKAEASEVALL
-954 DGSDRIV
+954 DLHAGIV
-961 IKGFDKLESGD
+961 IKGFDKLDSGD
-972 LVTGADYDMGGKTS
+972 LVTGANYDMGDKTS

-992 YEFGA
+992 YEFGEILNA
-997 ISSANDSQT
+997 TATQT
-1006 LTVKEGGA
+1006 MAVTEGGA
-1014 LAVQSAQALANNFV
+1014 LAVQSAAAPANKFV

-1034 ALGTTARSADARDA
+1034 ALGTTAKTADAREG
-1048 LGKYNEKAG
+1048 LGRYNEKAG

-1064 DLASAKINVGNV
+1064 NLTNASINVGETKAKNG
-1076 AADVTTNVNLGSN
+1076 VNIGSN

-1094 DATAPHEDAAA
+1094 DASVDDGQEGNLSTDVTGKITGEKGSTIHYVHVADKGVVEVEHEGF
-1105 TTVTGT
+1105 TTV
-1111 INAVEGSTLH
+1111 
-1121 YVNVADQGIVT
+1121 
-1132 VDVDGKVKTTVD
+1132 TVD
-1144 NLLFKVVEVGD
+1144 NLLYKVVKVENED
-1155 GQNKFT
+1155 NQYT
-1161 FERATASDLAGTGLG
+1161 FKIATSSELAGTGLEH
-1176 GFDGDALVGMAENEV
+1176 FDGAALDGMADNEV

-1226 TAGIEAATMG
+1226 TAGIEAAMMG

-1247 NVFQDGWT
+1247 NVFLDGWT

-1302 GTGDVEGEGDNNGVK
+1302 GTGDVAGESDNNGAK
-1317 NDVDYYGVQGYAAKR
+1317 NDVDYYGVQGYTAKR

-1340 QMGLMTTK
+1340 QMSLMTTK

-1375 FQLSK
+1375 FQISK

-1413 NLVSMPIGVVFSGNM
+1413 NLVSMPIGVAFSGNM

>member
-1 MDTFKILD
+1 
-9 IQPEIGMN
+9 MN

-50 AAAVA
+50 AAAVT
-55 ALMASGAMAGDLTYD
+55 ALMAGGAMAADLTYD
-70 SIDKNEGTFKFLN
+70 SIVKDEGTFKFIN
-83 GKGETTHILTNA
+83 GKGQETHILTNA
-95 SVPQLIVDLNKAK
+95 SVPKLIQDLKEAK
-108 DKGLSA
+108 NLEGFLA
-114 IIKALGQVNEE
+114 ALAQTNAE
-125 NKTGTVFGYAGGQ
+125 NKTGILFGYAGGQ
-138 NYMEKSSHDLM
+138 NYMESSSYDLL
-149 GEAAK
+149 GTAANLTK
-154 VTANKTYKHIIEIMQ
+154 NPTYKRIIKVIQ
-169 KQFEPLH
+169 DQFDKVNSTEPL
-176 SNSILILD
+176 LID
-184 KGTHTIIGDA
+184 KGTHTIVGAADGSC
-194 EDNTSPIVLGMVG
+194 SPLVLGLVG
-207 ADRVLNP
+207 ADRVVNP
-214 ALNLAFFESEI
+214 GLNLSLAESEL
-225 GKEASR
+225 GKEPSR
-231 STEIV
+231 PAEVVRTGDSIV
-236 RHGNSVVEIESGNV
+236 DIESGNV
-250 IGAIGASSAV
+250 IGAIGAGSAINV
-260 NIGSGLTISK
+260 GSGLTVSK
-270 KMSLESFEIT
+270 KVFGFT
-280 GYVYTNASNTTT
+280 GYVYTNGSNTTS
-292 TLNGDS
+292 TLEGNS
-298 ILNVKGTG
+298 ILNVNGTG
-306 CVAGAFAG
+306 CIAGAFAG
-314 GSSIAVF
+314 GSSIALF
-321 DGVSNSTVTGNSY
+321 DGTANSIVTGNSY

-343 EAHGSINTLA
+343 EPNGSINTLA

-385 LAAGVMG
+385 LATGVMG

-401 GTMMDFFNGTLHAE
+401 GTLMDIYNGQFHNE
-415 NNAFKPIN
+415 NSAFAPIN
-423 ELGKK
+423 QIGKMLQN
-428 ISEKL
+428 KL
-433 QRFSPKLTET
+433 ASFNPQFSDT
-443 VKTESGTASAES
+443 VKTESGTALAES

-473 GGMAA
+473 GGIAA
-478 TYQNNH
+478 TYQNNN
-484 PASSAVSTAKAD
+484 PASSAVSTARAD

-509 DQTFDGA
+509 DQSFDGA
-516 WKSGLISA
+516 WKSGLIGT

-536 VDNVVEFATAID
+536 VDKVLEFATVID

-563 LGYDSMRGDN
+563 LGYASMRGEN

-592 SGYNVALVAGGFAVG
+592 SGYNVALVGGGFAVG
-607 SGHSLTGKD
+607 SGHSKTGED
-616 VLASANVDEDV
+616 VLASANVEKDV
-627 LVNIAGGE
+627 VVNIAGGE
-635 TIGLMGGGVAVW
+635 TVGLMGGGAAVW
-647 TGSKEAHEGVGVE
+647 TGSEEAHDGVGVQ
-660 ANVGNVTFNVAGGSV
+660 ANVGNVTFNVTGGSV

-681 GLAVDDSNPEVGG
+681 GLALDDSNPKVDGAY
-694 VYEDARNAEA
+694 VDARNAEA

-717 VGRLHVEVFN
+717 VGRLHVEAFN
-727 EVENYPSGEGKD
+727 KIDNYPSGEGKD

-767 AGNSIAIAEDGSAK
+767 AGNSIDIAQDVTAK

-802 DNDGMQGNIYGGG
+802 ENDGMQGNIYGGG

-834 GTIHGDIYGGG
+834 GMINGDIYGGG
-845 LSIGGTYGK
+845 LSIGGNYGK

-868 TNITLDAGSLNGN
+868 ANIILGAGSLNGN

-893 NANNKGKANATVA
+893 HTQGAAKATVT

-912 YKDFKFLKADAVID
+912 FKDFSFLADDAVID
-926 GSGADSATLNFVNG
+926 GSGAQSATLNFVNG
-940 YDFSKTEASEVALL
+940 YDFSKAEASEVALL
-954 DGSDRIV
+954 DLPAGIV
-961 IKGFDKLESGD
+961 IKGFDKLDSGD
-972 LVTGADYDMGGKTS
+972 LVTGANYDMGNKTS

-992 YEFGA
+992 YEFGKILNA
-997 ISSANDSQT
+997 TATQT
-1006 LTVKEGGA
+1006 MTVKEGGA

-1034 ALGTTARSADARDA
+1034 ALGTTARTADARDA

-1094 DATAPHEDAAA
+1094 DATAAHEDAPA

-1144 NLLFKVVEVGD
+1144 NLLFKVVEVAD

-1161 FERATASDLAGTGLG
+1161 FERATGSDLAGTGLG

-1302 GTGDVEGEGDNNGVK
+1302 GTGDVEGEGDN
-1317 NDVDYYGVQGYAAKR
+1317 DGVQGYAAKR

-1358 ADIDATIF
+1358 ADTDATIF

-1413 NLVSMPIGVVFSGNM
+1413 NLVSMPIGVAFSGNM

-1459 GAAAINTN
+1459 GDAAINTN

-1510 LNMKYLF
+1510 LNVKYLF